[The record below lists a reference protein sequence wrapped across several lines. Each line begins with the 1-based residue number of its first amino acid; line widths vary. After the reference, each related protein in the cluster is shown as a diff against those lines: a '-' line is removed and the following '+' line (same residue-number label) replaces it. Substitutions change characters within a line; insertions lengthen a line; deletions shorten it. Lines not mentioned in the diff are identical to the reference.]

1 MADPLL
7 VEIVSPD
14 RTAYR
19 GEARSFRA
27 PGVEGGFEILRGHAP
42 MLAATQ
48 VGQVIVTT
56 MAGDLATFATSGGFV
71 EVLDNRVIMLAESV
85 EPASGIDLERA
96 RRAES
101 AAVERLSAATSPE
114 ERAKRQADL
123 DRARNRLRTGMGQVT
138 GTGQV

>member
-1 MADPLL
+1 MADSLL

-56 MAGDLATFATSGGFV
+56 GGGERVAFATSGGFV

-85 EPASGIDLERA
+85 EPASEIDVERA
-96 RRAES
+96 RNAETS
-101 AAVERLSAATSPE
+101 AAERLAAATSSE
-114 ERAKRQADL
+114 ERAERQAEL
-123 DRARNRLRTGMGQVT
+123 DRARNRLRTGMGQV
-138 GTGQV
+138 